1 MNEEQ
6 LIKHR
11 LRQKRYAEKHKDKVK
26 SAIKK
31 WNDANK
37 DKLNEASKNYYHK
50 NKHKLKFKE
59 KNRLRIKQW
68 SIKNPAKI
76 LEQSARKRATKL
88 LRMPIWSDK
97 KEIKKIYEVAQRKS
111 NIEGRKYH
119 VDHIIPLRGKLVS
132 GLHIPSNLQIILELE
147 NLTKSNR
154 FIQE

>member
-1 MNEEQ
+1 M
-6 LIKHR
+6 ITAA
-11 LRQKRYAEKHKDKVK
+11 QKRYVLKNPEKVK
-26 SAIKK
+26 KAIKK

-37 DKLNEASKNYYHK
+37 DKLNIASKNYYHR
-50 NKHKLKFKE
+50 NKSNPKFQENNRFKIKE
-59 KNRLRIKQW
+59 WAL
-68 SIKNPAKI
+68 KNPSKV

-97 KEIKKIYEVAQRKS
+97 IEIQKIYEVAQRKS

-147 NLTKSNR
+147 NLTKSNK

>member
-6 LIKHR
+6 RIKKR
-11 LRQKRYAEKHKDKVK
+11 LNQKRYAEKHKDKVK

-31 WNDANK
+31 WNDAHK
-37 DKLNEASKNYYHK
+37 DKLNEASKSYYHRNK
-50 NKHKLKFKE
+50 NNPEFQAN
-59 KNRLRIKQW
+59 NRLKMKQW
-68 SIKNPAKI
+68 SLKYPEKV

-88 LRMPIWSDK
+88 LRMPVWSNRA
-97 KEIKKIYEVAQRKS
+97 EIKRIYEVAQRKS

-132 GLHIPSNLQIILELE
+132 GLHIPSNLQVILESE
-147 NLTKSNR
+147 NLAKSNQ

>member
-1 MNEEQ
+1 MTTES
-6 LIKHR
+6 
-11 LRQKRYAEKHKDKVK
+11 QKRYALKNPEKVK
-26 SAIKK
+26 QAIKK

-37 DKLNEASKNYYHK
+37 DKLNEASKRHYHK
-50 NKHKLKFKE
+50 NKNNPEFKA
-59 KNRLRIKQW
+59 KNRLKMKEW
-68 SIKNPAKI
+68 SLKNPSKV

-88 LRMPIWSDK
+88 LRMPFWSDS
-97 KEIKKIYEVAQRKS
+97 KEIKRIYEVAQRKS

>member
-1 MNEEQ
+1 MTKNA
-6 LIKHR
+6 
-11 LRQKRYAEKHKDKVK
+11 QKKYALNNPEKVK
-26 SAIKK
+26 KAIKK

-37 DKLNEASKNYYHK
+37 DKLNEASKSYYHRNK
-50 NKHKLKFKE
+50 NNIEFKE
-59 KNRLRIKQW
+59 KNRIKTKEW
-68 SIKNPAKI
+68 ALKNPSKV

-97 KEIKKIYEVAQRKS
+97 KEIKRIYEVAHRKS

-132 GLHIPSNLQIILELE
+132 GLHIPSNLQVILESE
-147 NLTKSNR
+147 NLAKSNQ